1 MLSCAVRGAPH
12 PVALVGSH
20 PLPTVPVSGQ
30 PRDVELL
37 SRTVAA
43 CPHVLQ
49 VMMMPHVCTSCKHLG
64 KTRVYHG
71 NMQILL
77 HT

>member
-1 MLSCAVRGAPH
+1 MMSCAARGAPH
-12 PVALVGSH
+12 PVALVGSQ

-30 PRDVELL
+30 PRDVALL

-49 VMMMPHVCTSCKHLG
+49 VMMMPHVCTSCKCLG
-64 KTRVYHG
+64 NTRVYLG
-71 NMQILL
+71 NMQI
-77 HT
+77 